1 MRYRETSQVVT
12 EPITL
17 DEAREHLRLDPYGSP
32 PVHPDDDYVTALITA
47 ARTWTEEYLRRA
59 LATKTIEIVYD
70 SFYDIDL
77 ALPLA
82 PVQSVTSVEY
92 IDRDG
97 ATQTL
102 ATTVYGVDTFANKLY
117 LKYNQQWPEIQDTVN
132 PVIVTA
138 VVGYTNGESPDT
150 YPFPAPIKSAL
161 NLIIAN
167 LYENRQQDQ
176 VGTTRISFNS
186 LPMGVYSLLQ
196 PYRLGLGM

>member
-1 MRYRETSQVVT
+1 
-12 EPITL
+12 
-17 DEAREHLRLDPYGSP
+17 
-32 PVHPDDDYVTALITA
+32 
-47 ARTWTEEYLRRA
+47 
-59 LATKTIEIVYD
+59 
-70 SFYDIDL
+70 
-77 ALPLA
+77 
-82 PVQSVTSVEY
+82 
-92 IDRDG
+92 
-97 ATQTL
+97 
-102 ATTVYGVDTFANKLY
+102 VYGVDTFANKLY